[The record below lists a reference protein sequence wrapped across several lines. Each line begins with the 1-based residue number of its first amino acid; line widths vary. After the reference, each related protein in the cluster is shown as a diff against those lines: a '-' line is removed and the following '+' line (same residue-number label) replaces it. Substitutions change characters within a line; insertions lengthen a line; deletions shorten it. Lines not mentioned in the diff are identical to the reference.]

1 VPRRAYGPITCAT
14 PNASRVPTEIRKNCN
29 QKSMIATLRG
39 NAHPTWGGCKDTFD
53 ISQSWHCAECSLDFC
68 CKCKVPVSMHAP
80 IGNLCVCLYII
91 YQCTDLTFV
100 AGQVPAEGDGGAGS
114 GGRTQGRLQ
123 VDTDFQE
130 DVPESEYNRHLVN
143 RASLRERERE
153 RERQQCANSIAAR
166 AW

>member
-1 VPRRAYGPITCAT
+1 
-14 PNASRVPTEIRKNCN
+14 
-29 QKSMIATLRG
+29 
-39 NAHPTWGGCKDTFD
+39 
-53 ISQSWHCAECSLDFC
+53 
-68 CKCKVPVSMHAP
+68 MHAP

-114 GGRTQGRLQ
+114 GGRTQGRPQ